1 MSTSEIQCAINKKF
15 IKKEFLKRGKRKLP
29 KTTEKCPQIK
39 RYDPSKQKRP
49 IKYQQMKKKK
59 DIYTKAEYHKICEHQ
74 GKENHKNFQREIRM
88 PLDFLIV
95 TLDAFKRKVCVGRG
109 GITWFNSKQCFYNQR
124 MQI

>member
-1 MSTSEIQCAINKKF
+1 MTLLNKKDPSNINK
-15 IKKEFLKRGKRKLP
+15 
-29 KTTEKCPQIK
+29 C
-39 RYDPSKQKRP
+39 
-49 IKYQQMKKKK
+49 KKK

-109 GITWFNSKQCFYNQR
+109 GITWFNSN
-124 MQI
+124 